1 MVHHQIAFRK
11 LSRTPAH
18 RKALLRNM
26 ATQLLIHGRIKTT
39 TAKAKELKRVAD
51 KLVKYAKKA
60 DKAYGRRL
68 ARSFLRTDEAVENL
82 FVKYGPLYAD
92 RPGGYTRVQKTRPRA
107 GDCAPMAYVEYVP
120 ESVEEGREM
129 RESRRELRRQRFEY
143 NSRLKQHHRSQWEAR
158 TDEHAAPLDN
168 TPL

>member
-92 RPGGYTRVQKTRPRA
+92 RPGAYFALCSPAPSHTPVAPRCFPLWHPPLLSLNTR
-107 GDCAPMAYVEYVP
+107 
-120 ESVEEGREM
+120 
-129 RESRRELRRQRFEY
+129 
-143 NSRLKQHHRSQWEAR
+143 HAR
-158 TDEHAAPLDN
+158 TN
-168 TPL
+168 TH